1 MKLYI
6 AEKPSLARAI
16 ADALPKPQKKQ
27 DGFIE
32 LANGDCVSWCI
43 GHLLEQAEPD
53 EYDERFKKWR
63 FEHLPIVPEQ
73 WQLKPKPK
81 TRKQLTVLKKL
92 IKQAT
97 QIVHAGD
104 PDREGQLLVD
114 QVIDQVKLSQAKKQ
128 QIQRL
133 LISDLN
139 LNAVKKALNNLR
151 SNREF
156 IPLSV
161 SALARSRADW
171 LFGMNLTRAYT
182 LAGQKAGFGNV
193 LSVGRVQT
201 PILGLVV
208 NRDNE
213 IANFTAKPFYEVLAH
228 LKTQNQQTF
237 TAKWQPSK
245 ACEPYQDDEGR
256 VLHRGLAENV
266 VSRITDQPATV
277 SELEQKQK
285 KQQAPLLYNLSA
297 LQIDAAKAFS
307 MPAQSVLD
315 ICQNLYER
323 HKLITYPRS
332 DNRYL
337 PKDHHREAAGIIA
350 AIAHNDGQPNEACN
364 KADSSKRSKCF
375 NDSKVAAHHAIVP
388 TVKQL
393 RTAALNADEQKVY
406 RLICRQYL
414 AQFYPDYIFNE
425 TKVSVMIAGGLFKTT
440 AKQDV
445 SLGFKAL
452 MGKTELKDEQTLPP
466 LEKGQ
471 QLHCYEAQ
479 LVDKMTSPPAHFTDA
494 TLLSAM
500 TGISRYV
507 KDSEIKKILKETDG
521 LGTEATRAGIIELL
535 FKRRFLK
542 RQGKSIIATETG
554 QALISALPLALASP
568 DLTAKWEASLSNI
581 AEQQMSYQQFLTPL
595 LDELQQLVEQAKH
608 CDSQVFAQLPKTP
621 PKRRFKR
628 KAKSKAKPA

>member
-285 KQQAPLLYNLSA
+285 KQQAPLPYNLSA